1 MFGQSLEVRRAAQE
15 ARRAVAKAA
24 SNAAPTL
31 QLAASIP
38 RAALF
43 PDPNDMA
50 AASTADTATDVIPP
64 LPTLAQ
70 AEAAVSV
77 IFEVITEHHCATLVL
92 TPALTGI
99 DETCFCS
106 LFNGKGQIQQS
117 TKRG

>member
-1 MFGQSLEVRRAAQE
+1 MFGQSLEVHCPAQE

-24 SNAAPTL
+24 SNAATAL
-31 QLAASIP
+31 QLAASLP

-43 PDPNDMA
+43 PNPNDMA

-64 LPTLAQ
+64 LPTLTQ
-70 AEAAVSV
+70 AEAAVLF

-92 TPALTGI
+92 APALTGI
-99 DETCFCS
+99 DKTCFCS

-117 TKRG
+117 TIRG